1 LTQRTSI
8 RTQLRAQ
15 LLLKGVT
22 LTSWALE
29 HGYLPNFV
37 TKVVSLYCG
46 GSGNPRGEKTLEVI
60 KGLETLSGVRFSQ
73 KEGGR

>member
-1 LTQRTSI
+1 MLTPKTSI

-15 LLLKGVT
+15 LLLKGIT
-22 LTSWALE
+22 LKSWALD

-46 GSGNPRGEKTLEVI
+46 GEGRPRGTKTLDVI
-60 KGLETLSGVRFSQ
+60 KGLETLSGVNFFQ
-73 KEGGR
+73 EGGR